1 MLEAGR
7 AVDSTNCTKVAE
19 LLRSST
25 SKSGDEQLSLKVYMD
40 RMKEGRND
48 IYYITGESI
57 TQLSSKCCTWGTRW
71 TSTGAAA
78 QGVRR
83 QEAQEH
89 DEGGS

>member
-19 LLRSST
+19 LLRFST
-25 SKSGDEQLSLKVYMD
+25 SKSGDERISLKVYVD
-40 RMKEGRND
+40 RMKEGRNY
-48 IYYITGESI
+48 IYYITGVSI
-57 TQLSSKCCTWGTRW
+57 TQLSSKCCTWWTWW

-78 QGVRR
+78 PGVRR
-83 QEAQEH
+83 QEVQEH